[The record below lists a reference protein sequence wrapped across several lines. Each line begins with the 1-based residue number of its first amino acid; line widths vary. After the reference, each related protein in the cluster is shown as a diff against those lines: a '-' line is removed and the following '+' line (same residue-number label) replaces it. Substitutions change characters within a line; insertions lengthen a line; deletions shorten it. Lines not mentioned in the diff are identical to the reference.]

1 MAMGLGVTS
10 LGGETMLV
18 EVGLMPGGSKLS
30 LTGKLGDVM
39 QESAKLHIHGCA
51 AMQSHF
57 ASIIS
62 SSKSEIYI
70 FTCRKELLPKMVR
83 LPGCR

>member
-1 MAMGLGVTS
+1 MGLGVTS

-18 EVGLMPGGSKLS
+18 EVGLMPGGGKLS

-39 QESAKLHIHGCA
+39 QESAKA
-51 AMQSHF
+51 AYSWVRSNAESLRIDHKLF
-57 ASIIS
+57 
-62 SSKSEIYI
+62 KSEIYI